1 MAQPLTIA
9 LGNAAFTVGQTALA
23 NISTSPAVTGKITL
37 TTKSTLPAGVTFHD
51 NGNGTGKL
59 SGKPAANQNGT
70 YPITITATNGGLAT
84 SQTFTLAV
92 AATSPLP
99 TFNVS
104 SVTFT
109 AKVGSTS
116 AVLTSPANAR
126 VTEKGAL
133 PTGVSLKVGPNGT
146 TLSGTPGPKA
156 GGNYPITL
164 TATNGGASASEMC
177 TVTVDQA
184 LAITSMAGTTFAT
197 GQTGSFT
204 VTATGFPYAQWSLA
218 NVPSALAGMLDLA
231 DNQNGT
237 ATLSALLPP
246 GIADTFQFNIVATN
260 SVGSTSQRF
269 TLTVKDSPIFTSST
283 SATFSVNQPIAP
295 FTIQTIGMPTATLTY
310 AGTLPSGL
318 KFKNNLNGTATLSG
332 TPTHAGTYRI
342 VITATNDVA
351 PAALQLLTLVIQ

>member
-1 MAQPLTIA
+1 MQATGSFPLTIFATNALGTSSETFNLTVAQPLTIA

-126 VTEKGAL
+126 VTEKVLCRPA
-133 PTGVSLKVGPNGT
+133 SL
-146 TLSGTPGPKA
+146 
-156 GGNYPITL
+156 
-164 TATNGGASASEMC
+164 
-177 TVTVDQA
+177 
-184 LAITSMAGTTFAT
+184 
-197 GQTGSFT
+197 
-204 VTATGFPYAQWSLA
+204 
-218 NVPSALAGMLDLA
+218 
-231 DNQNGT
+231 
-237 ATLSALLPP
+237 
-246 GIADTFQFNIVATN
+246 
-260 SVGSTSQRF
+260 
-269 TLTVKDSPIFTSST
+269 
-283 SATFSVNQPIAP
+283 
-295 FTIQTIGMPTATLTY
+295 
-310 AGTLPSGL
+310 
-318 KFKNNLNGTATLSG
+318 
-332 TPTHAGTYRI
+332 
-342 VITATNDVA
+342 
-351 PAALQLLTLVIQ
+351 